1 MKRSKFNKL
10 IDEMIAAEKKFVDNV
25 NELIQ
30 DKSLGMKG
38 YTTSNLVHE
47 MSRSADRL
55 MLLED
60 LKTYGEKPEEHP
72 ESLFGISPMI
82 KLEEDE

>member
-10 IDEMIAAEKKFVDNV
+10 IEEMIASEKKFVDSV

-30 DKSLGMKG
+30 DKSLEMKA
-38 YTTSNLVHE
+38 YTTSNLIHE

-60 LKTYGEKPEEHP
+60 LKTSGAKAEEQP